1 MMMRRM
7 LFFLMIILIGSA
19 LHALDLH
26 VDEIQPSR
34 ITLSWDRV
42 PSALTYDLYL
52 NGCYRA
58 TVRTPSYSIEHLT
71 SHTSYSVRVQAKGQG
86 TVIDEGTIEVTTSGW
101 EGRYRWVNRTRK
113 DNRGRTTVLDYR
125 VEYVRGEYVIYGLY
139 EGRWHE
145 VFPLIEPH
153 QIGEQF
159 EYQGTRAEEIAYRYN
174 AQLFNTTAITPRFW
188 KVLELKRTGDELLI
202 RVETRVGALKY
213 TALSRY
219 AFTLDKAGNRV
230 LRFSIEELGSNS
242 WAIFSSPNEGEEG
255 VFVASAIR

>member
-71 SHTSYSVRVQAKGQG
+71 SHTSYSVRVQAQGQG

-101 EGRYRWVNRTRK
+101 EGGIGGSIERK

-125 VEYVRGEYVIYGLY
+125 VSTSGAEYVIYGLY

-145 VFPLIEPH
+145 CSP
-153 QIGEQF
+153 
-159 EYQGTRAEEIAYRYN
+159 YR
-174 AQLFNTTAITPRFW
+174 TTSDRRTVRIPRHSSRRDRLSVQRPTIQHPAITPVFG
-188 KVLELKRTGDELLI
+188 K
-202 RVETRVGALKY
+202 
-213 TALSRY
+213 
-219 AFTLDKAGNRV
+219 
-230 LRFSIEELGSNS
+230 
-242 WAIFSSPNEGEEG
+242 SS
-255 VFVASAIR
+255 S